1 MKKTTRRIL
10 LALSAALVMAALA
23 AGTAFA
29 VDSATFSMVRS
40 SNAVAAGCLSG
51 ANAKVTINSLGPVEV
66 MKVELNDLPPNRE
79 FDLFVIQ
86 QPNAPFGASWYQG
99 DLETDADGHAQ
110 QRFVGRFSIETF
122 TVAPGSVAA
131 PVVHEDPPF
140 PDASSNPQFA
150 PVHQYHLGLWFGT
163 AGAARAAGCTG
174 DQLVRTPFNGV
185 HNAGVQAL
193 STRNFGALNG
203 PLRQIQ

>member
-1 MKKTTRRIL
+1 MNRTTRRVLLIL
-10 LALSAALVMAALA
+10 GVALVMAALA

-29 VDSATFSMVRS
+29 VDSTSFRMVRS
-40 SNAVAAGCLSG
+40 SNAVTNDCLEG
-51 ANAKVTINSLGPVEV
+51 ANGRVTINSLGPVEA
-66 MKVELNDLPPNRE
+66 MKVELNNLPPNRE

-99 DLETDADGHAQ
+99 DLKTDANGHAQ

-122 TVAPGSVAA
+122 TVAPGSVDA
-131 PVVHEDPPF
+131 PVVHEDPI
-140 PDASSNPQFA
+140 PDASTNPAFA

-163 AGAARAAGCTG
+163 ARAARAAGCTG
-174 DQLVRTPFNGV
+174 EDLIRTPFNGV

-193 STRNFGALNG
+193 STRQFDALDG

>member
-1 MKKTTRRIL
+1 MRK
-10 LALSAALVMAALA
+10 LSIMVVVSVVVVALA
-23 AGTAFA
+23 ATAAFA
-29 VDSATFSMVRS
+29 VDSTTFNMVRS
-40 SNAVAAGCLSG
+40 TNAVTNDCLKG
-51 ANAKVTINSLGPVEV
+51 ANGQVTINSLGPVEA
-66 MKVELNDLPPNRE
+66 MKVELNNLPPNRE

-99 DLETDADGHAQ
+99 DLVTDADGHAQ
-110 QRFVGRFSIETF
+110 QRFLGRFSIETF
-122 TVAPGSVAA
+122 TVAPGGVAA

-140 PDASSNPQFA
+140 PDASTNPAFA

-174 DQLVRTPFNGV
+174 EELIRTPFNGV

-193 STRNFGALNG
+193 STRQFDALNG

>member
-1 MKKTTRRIL
+1 MTRRML
-10 LALSAALVMAALA
+10 LALGVAVVMAALA
-23 AGTAFA
+23 AGTALA
-29 VDSATFSMVRS
+29 VDSASFRMVRS
-40 SNAVAAGCLSG
+40 SNAVAADCLRG
-51 ANAKVTINSLGPVEV
+51 ATGQVTINSLGPVES
-66 MKVELNDLPPNRE
+66 MRVELDGLPPNRE

-86 QPNAPFGASWYQG
+86 QPNAPFGLSWYQG
-99 DLETDADGHAQ
+99 DLETDADGHAE
-110 QRFVGRFSIETF
+110 QRFLGRFSIETF

-131 PVVHEDPPF
+131 PVVHEDGPF
-140 PDASSNPQFA
+140 PDASSNPAFA

-185 HNAGVQAL
+185 HRAGVQAL
-193 STRNFGALNG
+193 STRQFGALNG